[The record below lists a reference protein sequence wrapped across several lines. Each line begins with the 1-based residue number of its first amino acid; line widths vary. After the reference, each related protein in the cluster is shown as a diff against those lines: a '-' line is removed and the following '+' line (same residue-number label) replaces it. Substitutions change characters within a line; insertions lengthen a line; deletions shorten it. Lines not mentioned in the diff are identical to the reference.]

1 MTIYLYNTPYTSPS
15 SSSTIL
21 SGKTTHHLAG
31 NINQK
36 KTASPRAFP
45 DAMAP
50 GPTPLVPK
58 PQALRYRRGKLPTG
72 APIPSDSDD
81 TDNSDD
87 DEEND
92 VSEKNRGRRAG
103 GGRTGI
109 KGEGQDGVVAGGAG
123 RVIQTGSGST
133 AGAGGK
139 RNIQVALRDVRVEE
153 DGAVYVGGKREV
165 GGGIEEEEEGEW
177 IAWV

>member
-1 MTIYLYNTPYTSPS
+1 
-15 SSSTIL
+15 
-21 SGKTTHHLAG
+21 
-31 NINQK
+31 
-36 KTASPRAFP
+36 
-45 DAMAP
+45 MAP

-103 GGRTGI
+103 GERTGI

-123 RVIQTGSGST
+123 RVIQTGPGAT
-133 AGAGGK
+133 AGASVGVRGGK

-165 GGGIEEEEEGEW
+165 GGGIEEEEKGEW
-177 IAWV
+177 LSNFDNLGRLGSSWVEVAHPVFQHLLYLLYPLFLILLTA

>member
-1 MTIYLYNTPYTSPS
+1 
-15 SSSTIL
+15 
-21 SGKTTHHLAG
+21 
-31 NINQK
+31 
-36 KTASPRAFP
+36 
-45 DAMAP
+45 MAP

-109 KGEGQDGVVAGGAG
+109 KGEDQDGVVAGGAG
-123 RVIQTGSGST
+123 RVIQTAPGAT
-133 AGAGGK
+133 AGASVGVRGGK